1 MQVRPNKSRVASR
14 YLQAH
19 PQHVIHVS
27 MISKNLIRSFEP
39 YVKDH
44 DDADLVAENVFGTFC
59 QALNAKFAKV
69 LQELKVV
76 QFSTMTNTQSFGFDD
91 GGRDGEDKAS
101 LWGHVS
107 YPVHCHMAAAW
118 KINTEKRWQEALK
131 AHARDFKPNAN
142 YLSIPVPQAEI
153 TKHLTDE
160 RGNWGLPS
168 NNYPIFGDLQ
178 ETIEQAMYR
187 SSEFEEDHDT
197 EYTDHNGE
205 EIDSDVGETPRYDFG
220 FRASKFPEI
229 TVQYGS
235 QALVRLEYTVDIHL
249 KDVISPWDRHHPAN
263 R

>member
-1 MQVRPNKSRVASR
+1 MNKPSSLRVASR
-14 YLQAH
+14 YLLAH
-19 PQHVIHVS
+19 PQQVIRVAMS
-27 MISKNLIRSFEP
+27 ISKNLIQSFEP
-39 YVKDH
+39 YVKNH

-59 QALNAKFAKV
+59 QALDTKFAKV
-69 LQELKVV
+69 QQELKIVKFTS
-76 QFSTMTNTQSFGFDD
+76 QNTQTFGFEQDH
-91 GGRDGEDKAS
+91 GYSGKTS
-101 LWGHVS
+101 LWGTVS
-107 YPVHCHMAAAW
+107 YPEHCLMVAMW

-131 AHARDFKPNAN
+131 LHAREFKPNAE

-153 TKHLTDE
+153 TKYLTEE
-160 RGNWGLPS
+160 RGNWGLGQQGHPLPS
-168 NNYPIFGDLQ
+168 GLE
-178 ETIEQAMYR
+178 ETVEQALYR
-187 SSEFEEDHDT
+187 SSEFEDDHDT
-197 EYTDHNGE
+197 EHTDYDGD